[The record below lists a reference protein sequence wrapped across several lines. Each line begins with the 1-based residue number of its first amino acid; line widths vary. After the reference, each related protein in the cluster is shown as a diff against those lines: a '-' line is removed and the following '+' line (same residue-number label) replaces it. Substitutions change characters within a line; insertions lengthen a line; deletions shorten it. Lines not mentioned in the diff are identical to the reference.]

1 MNTSLLLILG
11 IIIYL
16 VCYLW
21 YGKNLERKV
30 VKADDSKPTPAH
42 TKFDD
47 VDFVPTHPAVLFGH
61 HFASIA
67 GGAPILG
74 PALAMAWGWWAGL
87 LWIWFGNIL
96 IGAVHDYLSIMASV
110 RYEGKSIQWIA
121 GKMMRPR
128 TSYLFQVFAYLT
140 LVLALGAFSTSL
152 AYLYVARPDVGS
164 MSMWFIVA
172 AVITGFLLYK
182 LRINFLVGT
191 IVGILLTLV
200 AIWLGFKTPLALSYK
215 GWLVIFFFYM
225 MVASALPV
233 WILLQPRDYLNAYI
247 LVLGLAMGVV
257 ALILVGA
264 KMELAAFTSW
274 SPNIVGGV
282 PSPYWP
288 VIPLI
293 IACGSLS
300 GIHGLIGSG
309 TTSKQLDKETQGLIV
324 GYGGMLTEG
333 LLSTVVTITIAAFG
347 LLVFKEAGGKLA
359 EMGVIADNLKEPLYM
374 GKNYVKAIDAV
385 GGPLGIFTQSY
396 GILFEQAFGISA
408 QVGTVFS
415 SLWVSAFTLTSMD
428 TGNRVLRFAWEEVW
442 EPLKASLGEFHK
454 TITNRWLASA
464 IPSALSIMLAWN
476 KAYNVLWPAFGGA
489 NQMLAAATLLTVA
502 LWVLKMAGSLERHV
516 KFIIACAGVLWL
528 TVFAGLWWFLFAVPS
543 SLLVRGFVILEI
555 VLALVFIYDFYHSMQ
570 KASPLKEQYQEAA
583 RPQRQRHD

>member
-1 MNTSLLLILG
+1 MNTSLVLILG

-16 VCYLW
+16 ICYLW
-21 YGKNLERKV
+21 YGKSLERKV

-96 IGAVHDYLSIMASV
+96 IGAVHDYLSVMASV

-200 AIWLGFKTPLALSYK
+200 AIWLGFKTPLVLSYK
-215 GWLVIFFFYM
+215 GWLIIFFFYM
-225 MVASALPV
+225 MAASALPV

-442 EPLKASLGEFHK
+442 EPLKASLGGFHK

-502 LWVLKMAGSLERHV
+502 LWVLKMAGSLEKHV
-516 KFIIACAGVLWL
+516 RFIIACAGALWI

-555 VLALVFIYDFYHSMQ
+555 VLALVFIYDFYRSMQ
-570 KASPLKEQYQEAA
+570 ETSPLKGQYQEAA
-583 RPQRQRHD
+583 RP

>member
-1 MNTSLLLILG
+1 M
-11 IIIYL
+11 YL

-502 LWVLKMAGSLERHV
+502 LWVLKMAGSLEKHV
-516 KFIIACAGVLWL
+516 RFIIACAGALWI

-555 VLALVFIYDFYHSMQ
+555 VLALVFIYDFYRSMQ
-570 KASPLKEQYQEAA
+570 ETSPLKGQYQEAA
-583 RPQRQRHD
+583 RP

>member
-1 MNTSLLLILG
+1 M
-11 IIIYL
+11 
-16 VCYLW
+16 
-21 YGKNLERKV
+21 
-30 VKADDSKPTPAH
+30 
-42 TKFDD
+42 
-47 VDFVPTHPAVLFGH
+47 
-61 HFASIA
+61 
-67 GGAPILG
+67 
-74 PALAMAWGWWAGL
+74 
-87 LWIWFGNIL
+87 
-96 IGAVHDYLSIMASV
+96 
-110 RYEGKSIQWIA
+110 
-121 GKMMRPR
+121 
-128 TSYLFQVFAYLT
+128 
-140 LVLALGAFSTSL
+140 
-152 AYLYVARPDVGS
+152 
-164 MSMWFIVA
+164 
-172 AVITGFLLYK
+172 
-182 LRINFLVGT
+182 
-191 IVGILLTLV
+191 
-200 AIWLGFKTPLALSYK
+200 
-215 GWLVIFFFYM
+215 
-225 MVASALPV
+225 
-233 WILLQPRDYLNAYI
+233 
-247 LVLGLAMGVV
+247 
-257 ALILVGA
+257 
-264 KMELAAFTSW
+264 
-274 SPNIVGGV
+274 

-476 KAYNVLWPAFGGA
+476 KAYNVLWPAFGG
-489 NQMLAAATLLTVA
+489 QTKCWQQHPLTVA
-502 LWVLKMAGSLERHV
+502 LWVLKMAGSLKTCQVHNCLRRSTLAYSLCRALV
-516 KFIIACAGVLWL
+516 V
-528 TVFAGLWWFLFAVPS
+528 LFAVPS
-543 SLLVRGFVILEI
+543 SLLVRGL
-555 VLALVFIYDFYHSMQ
+555 
-570 KASPLKEQYQEAA
+570 
-583 RPQRQRHD
+583 

>member
-16 VCYLW
+16 ICYLW

-583 RPQRQRHD
+583 RP

>member
-1 MNTSLLLILG
+1 MNTSLVLILG

-16 VCYLW
+16 ICYLW
-21 YGKNLERKV
+21 YGKSLERKV

-182 LRINFLVGT
+182 LRINFLVGS

-200 AIWLGFKTPLALSYK
+200 AIWLGFKTPLVLSYK
-215 GWLVIFFFYM
+215 GWLAIFFFYM
-225 MVASALPV
+225 MAASSLPV

-396 GILFEQAFGISA
+396 GILFEQSFGISA

-442 EPLKASLGEFHK
+442 EPLKASLGGFHK

-502 LWVLKMAGSLERHV
+502 LWVLKMAGSLEKHV
-516 KFIIACAGVLWL
+516 RFIIACAGALWI

-555 VLALVFIYDFYHSMQ
+555 VLALVFIYDFYRSMQ
-570 KASPLKEQYQEAA
+570 ETSPLKEQYQEAA
-583 RPQRQRHD
+583 RP

>member
-21 YGKNLERKV
+21 YGKSLERKV

-583 RPQRQRHD
+583 RP

>member
-1 MNTSLLLILG
+1 MNTSLVLILG

-16 VCYLW
+16 ICYLW
-21 YGKNLERKV
+21 YGKSLERKV

-96 IGAVHDYLSIMASV
+96 IGAVHDYLSVMASV

-200 AIWLGFKTPLALSYK
+200 AIWLGFKTPLVLSYK
-215 GWLVIFFFYM
+215 GWLIIFFFYM
-225 MVASALPV
+225 MAASALPV

-583 RPQRQRHD
+583 RP

>member
-1 MNTSLLLILG
+1 MNTSLVLILG

-21 YGKNLERKV
+21 YGKSLERKV

-583 RPQRQRHD
+583 RP

>member
-1 MNTSLLLILG
+1 MNTSLVLILG

-21 YGKNLERKV
+21 YGKSLERKV

-172 AVITGFLLYK
+172 AVVTGFLLYK

-374 GKNYVKAIDAV
+374 GKNYVKAIEAV

-396 GILFEQAFGISA
+396 GKLFEQAFGISA

-583 RPQRQRHD
+583 RP

>member
-1 MNTSLLLILG
+1 
-11 IIIYL
+11 
-16 VCYLW
+16 
-21 YGKNLERKV
+21 
-30 VKADDSKPTPAH
+30 
-42 TKFDD
+42 
-47 VDFVPTHPAVLFGH
+47 
-61 HFASIA
+61 
-67 GGAPILG
+67 
-74 PALAMAWGWWAGL
+74 
-87 LWIWFGNIL
+87 
-96 IGAVHDYLSIMASV
+96 V

-502 LWVLKMAGSLERHV
+502 LWVLKMAGSLEKHV
-516 KFIIACAGVLWL
+516 RFIIACAGALWI

-555 VLALVFIYDFYHSMQ
+555 VLALVFIYDFYRSMQ
-570 KASPLKEQYQEAA
+570 ETSPLKGQYQEAA
-583 RPQRQRHD
+583 RP

>member
-555 VLALVFIYDFYHSMQ
+555 VLALVFIYDFYRSMQ
-570 KASPLKEQYQEAA
+570 EASPLKEQYQEAA
-583 RPQRQRHD
+583 RP

>member
-1 MNTSLLLILG
+1 MNTSLVLILG

-16 VCYLW
+16 ICYLW
-21 YGKNLERKV
+21 YGKSLERKV

-172 AVITGFLLYK
+172 AVVTGFLLYK

-442 EPLKASLGEFHK
+442 EPLKASLGGFHK

-502 LWVLKMAGSLERHV
+502 LWVLKMAGSLEKHV
-516 KFIIACAGVLWL
+516 RFIIACAGALWI

-555 VLALVFIYDFYHSMQ
+555 VLALVFIYDFYRSMQ
-570 KASPLKEQYQEAA
+570 ETSPLKGQYQEAA
-583 RPQRQRHD
+583 RP

>member
-1 MNTSLLLILG
+1 MNTSLVLILG

-264 KMELAAFTSW
+264 KMEHAAFTSW

-583 RPQRQRHD
+583 RP

>member
-1 MNTSLLLILG
+1 MNTSLVLILG

-16 VCYLW
+16 ICYLW
-21 YGKNLERKV
+21 YGKSLERKV

-182 LRINFLVGT
+182 LRINFLVGS

-200 AIWLGFKTPLALSYK
+200 AIWLGFKTPLVLSYK

-225 MVASALPV
+225 MAASSLPV

-396 GILFEQAFGISA
+396 GILFEQSFGISA

-442 EPLKASLGEFHK
+442 EPLKASLGGFHK

-502 LWVLKMAGSLERHV
+502 LWVLKMAGSLEKHV
-516 KFIIACAGVLWL
+516 RFIIACAGALWI

-555 VLALVFIYDFYHSMQ
+555 VLALVFIYDFYRSMQ
-570 KASPLKEQYQEAA
+570 ETSPLKEQYQEAA
-583 RPQRQRHD
+583 RP

>member
-1 MNTSLLLILG
+1 MNTSLVLILG

-16 VCYLW
+16 ICYLW
-21 YGKNLERKV
+21 YGKSLERKV

-172 AVITGFLLYK
+172 AVVTGFLLYK

-583 RPQRQRHD
+583 RP

>member
-583 RPQRQRHD
+583 RP

>member
-1 MNTSLLLILG
+1 MNTSLVLILG

-16 VCYLW
+16 ICYLW
-21 YGKNLERKV
+21 YGKSLERKV

-74 PALAMAWGWWAGL
+74 PALAVAWGWWAGL

-96 IGAVHDYLSIMASV
+96 IGAVHDYLSVMASV

-570 KASPLKEQYQEAA
+570 KTSPLKEQYQEAA
-583 RPQRQRHD
+583 RS

>member
-428 TGNRVLRFAWEEVW
+428 TSFWFRPLHLPPWIRETGCCALPGRKCGNR
-442 EPLKASLGEFHK
+442 
-454 TITNRWLASA
+454 
-464 IPSALSIMLAWN
+464 
-476 KAYNVLWPAFGGA
+476 
-489 NQMLAAATLLTVA
+489 
-502 LWVLKMAGSLERHV
+502 
-516 KFIIACAGVLWL
+516 
-528 TVFAGLWWFLFAVPS
+528 
-543 SLLVRGFVILEI
+543 
-555 VLALVFIYDFYHSMQ
+555 
-570 KASPLKEQYQEAA
+570 
-583 RPQRQRHD
+583 

>member
-140 LVLALGAFSTSL
+140 LVLALAAFSTSL
-152 AYLYVARPDVGS
+152 AYLYIARPDVGS

-172 AVITGFLLYK
+172 AFITGLLLYK
-182 LRINFLVGT
+182 LRINFVVGS
-191 IVGILLTLV
+191 ILGILLTIG
-200 AIWLGFKTPLALSYK
+200 AIWLGSLTPLSISYK
-215 GWLVIFFFYM
+215 GWLLIFFIYM
-225 MVASALPV
+225 MAASALPV

-288 VIPLI
+288 VVPLI

-347 LLVFKEAGGKLA
+347 LLVFKEAGGRLA
-359 EMGVIADNLKEPLYM
+359 EMGVVADNLKEPLYM
-374 GKNYVKAIDAV
+374 GKNYVKAIEAV

-396 GILFEQAFGISA
+396 GKLFEQAFGISA

-442 EPLKASLGEFHK
+442 EPFKAGLGELHK
-454 TITNRWLASA
+454 AITNRWLASA
-464 IPSALSIMLAWN
+464 IPSALCIMLAWN

-570 KASPLKEQYQEAA
+570 KTSPLKEQYQEAA
-583 RPQRQRHD
+583 RS

>member
-1 MNTSLLLILG
+1 MNTSLVLILG

-16 VCYLW
+16 ICYLW
-21 YGKNLERKV
+21 YGKSLERKV

-555 VLALVFIYDFYHSMQ
+555 VLALVFIYDFYRSMQ
-570 KASPLKEQYQEAA
+570 EASPLKEQYQEAA
-583 RPQRQRHD
+583 RP

>member
-1 MNTSLLLILG
+1 MNTSLVLILG

-16 VCYLW
+16 ICYLW
-21 YGKNLERKV
+21 YGKSLERKV

-200 AIWLGFKTPLALSYK
+200 AIWLGFKTPLVLSYK

-442 EPLKASLGEFHK
+442 EPLKASLGGFHK

-502 LWVLKMAGSLERHV
+502 LWVLKMAGSLEKHV
-516 KFIIACAGVLWL
+516 RFIIACAGALWI

-555 VLALVFIYDFYHSMQ
+555 VLALVFIYDFYRSMQ
-570 KASPLKEQYQEAA
+570 ETSPLKGQYQEAA
-583 RPQRQRHD
+583 RP

>member
-1 MNTSLLLILG
+1 VNTSTLLIIG
-11 IIIYL
+11 IVIYL

-21 YGKNLERKV
+21 YGKSLERKV
-30 VKADDSKPTPAH
+30 VGADNSRPTPAH
-42 TKFDD
+42 SKFDD
-47 VDFVPTHPAVLFGH
+47 VDFVPSHPAVLFGH

-96 IGAVHDYLSIMASV
+96 IGAVHDYLAIMASV
-110 RYEGKSIQWIA
+110 RHEGKSIQWIA

-140 LVLALGAFSTSL
+140 LVLALAAFATSL
-152 AYLYVARPDVGS
+152 AYLFIARPDVAS

-172 AVITGFLLYK
+172 AVITGLLLYK
-182 LRINFLVGT
+182 LRINFVLGSLL
-191 IVGILLTLV
+191 GILLTLG
-200 AIWLGFKTPLALSYK
+200 AIWLGFLTPLSISYK
-215 GWLVIFFFYM
+215 GWLLVFFFYM
-225 MVASALPV
+225 MAASALPV
-233 WILLQPRDYLNAYI
+233 WILLQPRDYLNSYI
-247 LVLGLAMGVV
+247 LVFGLVLGVV
-257 ALILVGA
+257 ALIFAGA
-264 KMELAAFTSW
+264 KMELAGFSSW

-288 VIPLI
+288 VVPLI

-333 LLSTVVTITIAAFG
+333 LLSSVVTVTIAAFG
-347 LLVFKEAGGKLA
+347 LLVFKEASGKLSEIGVVA
-359 EMGVIADNLKEPLYM
+359 ESLKEPLYL
-374 GKNYVKAIDAV
+374 GKNYVKAIGAV
-385 GGPLGIFTQSY
+385 GGPLGIFTESY
-396 GILFEQAFGISA
+396 GRLFEQAFGISA
-408 QVGTVFS
+408 QAGTIFS

-442 EPLKASLGEFHK
+442 DPLKSRGGRLYRA
-454 TITNRWLASA
+454 ITNRWLASA
-464 IPSALSIMLAWN
+464 IPSALSVALAWG

-502 LWVLKMAGSLERHV
+502 LWVLQLGSAPKGHV
-516 KFIIACAGVLWL
+516 KFIIACAGALWF

-543 SLLVRGFVILEI
+543 SLLVRGFVVLEI
-555 VLALVFIYDFYHSMQ
+555 LLALIFLYDFYRSLQ
-570 KASPLKEQYQEAA
+570 NTSSLKAKYPETIK
-583 RPQRQRHD
+583 P

>member
-1 MNTSLLLILG
+1 MNTSLVLILG

-347 LLVFKEAGGKLA
+347 LMVFKEAGGKLA

-583 RPQRQRHD
+583 RP

>member
-1 MNTSLLLILG
+1 MNTSLVLILG

-16 VCYLW
+16 ICYLW
-21 YGKNLERKV
+21 YGKSLERKV

-140 LVLALGAFSTSL
+140 LVLALAAFSTSL
-152 AYLYVARPDVGS
+152 AYLYIARPDVGS

-172 AVITGFLLYK
+172 AFITGLLLYK
-182 LRINFLVGT
+182 LRINFVVGS
-191 IVGILLTLV
+191 ILGILLTIG
-200 AIWLGFKTPLALSYK
+200 AIWLGSLTPLSISYK
-215 GWLVIFFFYM
+215 GWLLIFFIYM
-225 MVASALPV
+225 MAASALPV

-288 VIPLI
+288 VVPLI

-347 LLVFKEAGGKLA
+347 LLVFKEAGGRLA

-374 GKNYVKAIDAV
+374 GKNYVKAIEAV

-396 GILFEQAFGISA
+396 GKLFEQAFGISA

-442 EPLKASLGEFHK
+442 EPFKAGLGELHK
-454 TITNRWLASA
+454 AITNRWLASA
-464 IPSALSIMLAWN
+464 IPSALCIMLAWN

-502 LWVLKMAGSLERHV
+502 LWVLKMAGTLEKHV
-516 KFIIACAGVLWL
+516 RFIIACAGVLWI

-570 KASPLKEQYQEAA
+570 KTSPLKEQYQEAA
-583 RPQRQRHD
+583 RP

>member
-502 LWVLKMAGSLERHV
+502 LWVLKMAGSLEKHV
-516 KFIIACAGVLWL
+516 RFIIACAGALWI

-555 VLALVFIYDFYHSMQ
+555 VLALVFIYDFYRSMQ
-570 KASPLKEQYQEAA
+570 ETSPLKGQYQEAA
-583 RPQRQRHD
+583 RP

>member
-172 AVITGFLLYK
+172 AVVTGFLLYK

-502 LWVLKMAGSLERHV
+502 LWVLKMAGSLEKHV
-516 KFIIACAGVLWL
+516 RFIIACAGALWI

-555 VLALVFIYDFYHSMQ
+555 VLALVFIYDFYRSMQ
-570 KASPLKEQYQEAA
+570 ETSPLKGQYQEAA
-583 RPQRQRHD
+583 RP

>member
-172 AVITGFLLYK
+172 AVVTGFLLYK

-583 RPQRQRHD
+583 RP

>member
-1 MNTSLLLILG
+1 MNTSLVLILG

-16 VCYLW
+16 ICYLW
-21 YGKNLERKV
+21 YGKSLERKV

-96 IGAVHDYLSIMASV
+96 IGAVHDYLSVMASV

-182 LRINFLVGT
+182 LRINVLVGT

-200 AIWLGFKTPLALSYK
+200 AIWLGFKTPLVLSYK
-215 GWLVIFFFYM
+215 GWLIIFFFYM
-225 MVASALPV
+225 MAASALPV

-543 SLLVRGFVILEI
+543 SLLVRGFVILER

-583 RPQRQRHD
+583 RP

>member
-502 LWVLKMAGSLERHV
+502 LWVLKMAGSLEKHV
-516 KFIIACAGVLWL
+516 RFIIACAGALWI

-555 VLALVFIYDFYHSMQ
+555 VLALVFIYDFYRSMQ
-570 KASPLKEQYQEAA
+570 ETSPLKEQYQEAA
-583 RPQRQRHD
+583 RP